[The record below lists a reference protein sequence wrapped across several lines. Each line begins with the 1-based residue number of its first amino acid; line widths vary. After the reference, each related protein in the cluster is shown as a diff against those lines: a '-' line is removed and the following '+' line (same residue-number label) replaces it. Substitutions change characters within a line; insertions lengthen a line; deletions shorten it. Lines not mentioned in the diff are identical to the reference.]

1 MKKLI
6 PLLVIPIQLVAQIFI
21 DFNNNDLE
29 QWTGDTNH
37 YQIDSLFQLK
47 LVAPYQSSTS
57 TIFYPSTAILNG
69 NWEIDV
75 NMDFNPSSS
84 NYCQLFLSIDENQN
98 GYFIRLGGTDDEV
111 SLYKTNNGQ
120 NSKLIDGV
128 NDFLDVDSVNVK
140 IKVERDSLGNW
151 ELWTQ
156 HYEQEAILQGICFDN
171 TFVNSQSIGIQSTYT
186 STRSQKFFYDN
197 LLVSGKSFLDTFA
210 RPKVN
215 DIDINEVLF
224 NPVDGDN
231 DFVEIKNISGHRLN
245 IKPLLLGNYCG
256 GRPDNFKAITLD
268 YLFMENDEIIVLT
281 KSISDLLYYH
291 PKAIESQI
299 IELISLPS
307 YNNDEGIVVLLS
319 DSIIID
325 EFNYHESMHFPFLKS
340 KEGVS
345 LERINTQIATNRA
358 DNWQSAS
365 ETSGFSTPTLK
376 NSQSILLSNR
386 TESLSI
392 SPKVFSPNNNGI
404 DDNLRFN
411 LTFSVSGYIGQLL
424 IFNDEG
430 KLVNTIVN
438 NEFLGTENT
447 FFWNGIDQYGQ
458 KSKIGRY
465 IVLLEAYHQSAQPI
479 IEKTTFVIGP

>member
-1 MKKLI
+1 
-6 PLLVIPIQLVAQIFI
+6 
-21 DFNNNDLE
+21 
-29 QWTGDTNH
+29 
-37 YQIDSLFQLK
+37 
-47 LVAPYQSSTS
+47 
-57 TIFYPSTAILNG
+57 
-69 NWEIDV
+69 
-75 NMDFNPSSS
+75 
-84 NYCQLFLSIDENQN
+84 
-98 GYFIRLGGTDDEV
+98 
-111 SLYKTNNGQ
+111 
-120 NSKLIDGV
+120 
-128 NDFLDVDSVNVK
+128 
-140 IKVERDSLGNW
+140 
-151 ELWTQ
+151 
-156 HYEQEAILQGICFDN
+156 
-171 TFVNSQSIGIQSTYT
+171 
-186 STRSQKFFYDN
+186 
-197 LLVSGKSFLDTFA
+197 
-210 RPKVN
+210 
-215 DIDINEVLF
+215 
-224 NPVDGDN
+224 
-231 DFVEIKNISGHRLN
+231 
-245 IKPLLLGNYCG
+245 
-256 GRPDNFKAITLD
+256 
-268 YLFMENDEIIVLT
+268 MENDEIIVLT

-307 YNNDEGIVVLLS
+307 YNNDEGVVVLLS

-345 LERINTQIATNRA
+345 LERLNTQIATNRA

-376 NSQSILLSNR
+376 NSQSILLSNS

-392 SPKVFSPNNNGI
+392 SPKVFSPDNNGI
-404 DDNLRFN
+404 YDNLKFK

-430 KLVNTIVN
+430 KLVNTIIN

-447 FFWNGIDQYGQ
+447 FFWNGIDQHGQ